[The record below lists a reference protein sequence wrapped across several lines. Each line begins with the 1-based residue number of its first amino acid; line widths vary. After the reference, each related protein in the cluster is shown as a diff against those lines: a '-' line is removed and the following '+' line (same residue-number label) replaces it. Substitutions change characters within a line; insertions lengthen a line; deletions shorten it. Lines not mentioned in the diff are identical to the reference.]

1 MANYSNY
8 GFDILFSR
16 TSKDTAICMPAV
28 PCTITGL
35 RASGKHHL
43 EQWWLQAKRHAF
55 RTWSYLL
62 NSPTGIFIIL
72 KTVKT
77 RRYAAC
83 LSQGNQGEISQIRVS
98 GQTRIPRSN
107 DELELPM
114 NGTRWDAVRNDLA
127 MDLYETERKTEYTIF
142 IERDSTAMFA
152 MSEERS
158 KAAAQK
164 YWE

>member
-1 MANYSNY
+1 
-8 GFDILFSR
+8 
-16 TSKDTAICMPAV
+16 MPAS
-28 PCTITGL
+28 PTTIIGL

-77 RRYAAC
+77 ARYASC
-83 LSQGNQGEISQIRVS
+83 LSKGNQGEVAQIRVH
-98 GQTRIPRSN
+98 GMTKIPRNN
-107 DELELPM
+107 DDLELPM
-114 NGTRWDAVRNDLA
+114 NGTQWFPVRNDLA
-127 MDLYETERKTEYTIF
+127 MDLHETERRTQYTIF
-142 IERDSTAMFA
+142 IERDSTVMFA
-152 MSEERS
+152 MSEERA
-158 KAAAQK
+158 KAPAQK